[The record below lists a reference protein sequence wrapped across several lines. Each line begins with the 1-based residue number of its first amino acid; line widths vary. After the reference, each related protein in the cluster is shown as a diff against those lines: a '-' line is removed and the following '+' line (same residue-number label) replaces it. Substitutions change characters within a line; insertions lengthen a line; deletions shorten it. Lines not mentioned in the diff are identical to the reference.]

1 MVANEV
7 LPIEEQRHHD
17 NIYSNGKLHF
27 GNGLELIGVSNSS
40 MSWSVFEM
48 EAKLIS
54 GITITKFAIVLLNS
68 IIEKILFNNATS
80 KITLSYYICACASCI
95 YILLLSVELYC
106 ITSY

>member
-40 MSWSVFEM
+40 MS
-48 EAKLIS
+48 
-54 GITITKFAIVLLNS
+54 
-68 IIEKILFNNATS
+68 
-80 KITLSYYICACASCI
+80 
-95 YILLLSVELYC
+95 
-106 ITSY
+106 